1 MLKFLIDFAPIVLFF
16 VVYKNY
22 GIYSAIYSMIAAS
35 ALQILFTKIST
46 GKYERSHLIT
56 FALLVIFGGI
66 TLAFND
72 PAFIMWKV
80 SVLYIIF
87 ALVLIGS
94 TFFGEKTL
102 LQRMLGKEISVPRNT
117 WKKVTWLW
125 GLGFI
130 VIAIVNAVY
139 VNTALLAR
147 EIFLKAVNISGQVEL
162 QEVNCSLSPF
172 SDACF
177 IAQQT
182 EDAWVN
188 FKLFGTLGLTF
199 LLLIITVFMI
209 AKYIKPKNDE
219 KNMS

>member
-1 MLKFLIDFAPIVLFF
+1 
-16 VVYKNY
+16 
-22 GIYSAIYSMIAAS
+22 MIAAT

-46 GKYERSHLIT
+46 GKYEKSHLIT
-56 FALLVIFGGI
+56 FALLVVFGGI

-94 TFFGEKTL
+94 VFIGEKTL
-102 LQRMLGKEISVPRNT
+102 LQRMLGKEINVPHNT
-117 WKKVTWLW
+117 WKRVTWLW
-125 GLGFI
+125 GIGFV
-130 VIAIVNAVY
+130 VIAAINAIFVNSALVARS
-139 VNTALLAR
+139 NFLSTA
-147 EIFLKAVNISGQVEL
+147 NISGELEL
-162 QEVNCSLSPF
+162 QEIDCSVSPF

-177 IAQQT
+177 IAQHT

-199 LLLIITVFMI
+199 LLLIITILMI
-209 AKYIKPKNDE
+209 SRYIKPKNNE
-219 KNMS
+219 

>member
-1 MLKFLIDFAPIVLFF
+1 MLKFIIDFLPIVLFF

-22 GIYSAIYSMIAAS
+22 GIYPAIYSMIAAT
-35 ALQILFTKIST
+35 AVQIFYTKIST
-46 GKYERSHLIT
+46 GKYEKSHLIT

-66 TLAFND
+66 TLVFND

-94 TFFGEKTL
+94 VFIGEKTL
-102 LQRMLGKEISVPRNT
+102 LQRILGKEISVPQNT
-117 WKKVTWLW
+117 WKTVTWLW
-125 GLGFI
+125 GIGFL
-130 VIAIVNAVY
+130 VIAAINAIY
-139 VNTALLAR
+139 VNSALVARSNFLSTA
-147 EIFLKAVNISGQVEL
+147 NISGEIEL
-162 QEVNCSLSPF
+162 QEVNCSISPY

-199 LLLIITVFMI
+199 LLLIITILMI
-209 AKYIKPKNDE
+209 SKYIKLKNNE
-219 KNMS
+219 

>member
-1 MLKFLIDFAPIVLFF
+1 MLKFIIDFLPIVLFF

-22 GIYSAIYSMIAAS
+22 GIYPAIYSMIAAT
-35 ALQILFTKIST
+35 AVQIFYTKIST
-46 GKYERSHLIT
+46 GKYEKSHLIT
-56 FALLVIFGGI
+56 FGLLVIFGGI

-80 SVLYIIF
+80 SVLYVIF

-94 TFFGEKTL
+94 IFIGEKTL
-102 LQRMLGKEISVPRNT
+102 VHRMLGKEISAPQET
-117 WKKVTWLW
+117 WKNITWLW
-125 GLGFI
+125 GIGFLI
-130 VIAIVNAVY
+130 IASINAVY
-139 VNTALLAR
+139 VNSALVARRNFLSTA
-147 EIFLKAVNISGQVEL
+147 NISGEIEL
-162 QEVNCSLSPF
+162 QEINCSISPF

-199 LLLIITVFMI
+199 LLLIITILMI
-209 AKYIKPKNDE
+209 SKYINPK
-219 KNMS
+219 

>member
-1 MLKFLIDFAPIVLFF
+1 MLKFIIDFLPIVLFF

-22 GIYSAIYSMIAAS
+22 GINLAIYSMIAAT
-35 ALQILFTKIST
+35 AVQILFTKIST
-46 GKYERSHLIT
+46 GKYEKSHLIT
-56 FALLVIFGGI
+56 FALLVVFGGI

-80 SVLYIIF
+80 SVLYVIF

-94 TFFGEKTL
+94 IFIGEKTL
-102 LQRMLGKEISVPRNT
+102 LQRMLGKEINIPKNS
-117 WKKVTWLW
+117 WKNITWLW
-125 GLGFI
+125 GIGFL
-130 VIAIVNAVY
+130 VIASINAVY
-139 VNTALLAR
+139 VNSALAARINFLSTA
-147 EIFLKAVNISGQVEL
+147 NISGEIEL
-162 QEVNCSLSPF
+162 QELNCSISPF

-199 LLLIITVFMI
+199 LLLIITVLMI
-209 AKYIKPKNDE
+209 SKYIKPKNNE
-219 KNMS
+219 

>member
-1 MLKFLIDFAPIVLFF
+1 MLKFIIDFLPIVLFF

-22 GIYSAIYSMIAAS
+22 GIYPAIYSMIAAT

-46 GKYERSHLIT
+46 GKYEKSHLIT

-80 SVLYIIF
+80 SVLYVVF

-94 TFFGEKTL
+94 IYFGEKTL
-102 LQRMLGKEISVPRNT
+102 LQRMLGKEISIPKIT
-117 WKKVTWLW
+117 WKNVTWLW
-125 GLGFI
+125 GSGFL
-130 VIAIVNAVY
+130 VIAAINAIY
-139 VNTALLAR
+139 VNSALVARSNFLSTA
-147 EIFLKAVNISGQVEL
+147 NISGEIEL
-162 QEVNCSLSPF
+162 QEVNCSISPF

-199 LLLIITVFMI
+199 LLLIITILMI
-209 AKYIKPKNDE
+209 SKYIKPKNHE
-219 KNMS
+219 

>member
-1 MLKFLIDFAPIVLFF
+1 MLKFIIDFLPIILFF

-22 GIYSAIYSMIAAS
+22 GIYPAIYSMIAAT
-35 ALQILFTKIST
+35 AMQILFTKIST
-46 GKYERSHLIT
+46 GKYEKSHLIT

-66 TLAFND
+66 TIVFND

-94 TFFGEKTL
+94 IFIGEKTL
-102 LQRMLGKEISVPRNT
+102 LQRMLGKEINIPQNT
-117 WKKVTWLW
+117 WKNITWLW
-125 GLGFI
+125 GFGFL
-130 VIAIVNAVY
+130 VIAGINAIY
-139 VNTALLAR
+139 VNSALVAR
-147 EIFLKAVNISGQVEL
+147 SNFLSVANISGDIEL
-162 QEVNCSLSPF
+162 LEVDCSISPF

-199 LLLIITVFMI
+199 LLLIITLLMI
-209 AKYIKPKNDE
+209 SKYIKPKHNE
-219 KNMS
+219 

>member
-1 MLKFLIDFAPIVLFF
+1 MLKFIIDFLPIVLFF
-16 VVYKNY
+16 IVYKNY
-22 GIYSAIYSMIAAS
+22 GIYPAIYSMIAATL
-35 ALQILFTKIST
+35 LQILFTKIST
-46 GKYERSHLIT
+46 GKYEKSHLIT

-80 SVLYIIF
+80 SVLYVIF

-94 TFFGEKTL
+94 IFIGEKTL
-102 LQRMLGKEISVPRNT
+102 LQRMIGKEINIPKNS
-117 WKKVTWLW
+117 WKNITWLW
-125 GLGFI
+125 GVGFL
-130 VIAIVNAVY
+130 VIALINAVY
-139 VNTALLAR
+139 VNSALVAR
-147 EIFLKAVNISGQVEL
+147 RTFLSSANISGEIEL
-162 QEVNCSLSPF
+162 QEVNCSISPF

-209 AKYIKPKNDE
+209 SKYIKPKNNE
-219 KNMS
+219 

>member
-1 MLKFLIDFAPIVLFF
+1 MLKFIIDFLPIVLFF

-22 GIYSAIYSMIAAS
+22 GIYPAIYSMIAATL
-35 ALQILFTKIST
+35 LQILFTKIST
-46 GKYERSHLIT
+46 GKYEKSHLIT

-80 SVLYIIF
+80 SVLYVIF
-87 ALVLIGS
+87 ASVLIGS
-94 TFFGEKTL
+94 IYIGEKTL
-102 LQRMLGKEISVPRNT
+102 LQRMLEKEIIAPKDT
-117 WKKVTWLW
+117 WKNITWLW
-125 GLGFI
+125 GLGFL
-130 VIAIVNAVY
+130 VIASINAVY
-139 VNTALLAR
+139 VNSALVARNNFISTA
-147 EIFLKAVNISGQVEL
+147 NISGELEL
-162 QEVNCSLSPF
+162 QEVDCSLSPF

-199 LLLIITVFMI
+199 LLLIITLLMI
-209 AKYIKPKNDE
+209 SRYIKPKNNE
-219 KNMS
+219 

>member
-1 MLKFLIDFAPIVLFF
+1 MLKFIIDFLPIVLFF

-22 GIYSAIYSMIAAS
+22 GIYPAIYSMIAAT

-46 GKYERSHLIT
+46 GKYEKSHLIT

-72 PAFIMWKV
+72 TAFIMWKV
-80 SVLYIIF
+80 SVLYVVF

-94 TFFGEKTL
+94 IYFGEKTL
-102 LQRMLGKEISVPRNT
+102 LQRMLGKEISIPKIT
-117 WKKVTWLW
+117 WKNVTWLW
-125 GLGFI
+125 GSGFL
-130 VIAIVNAVY
+130 VIAAINAIY
-139 VNTALLAR
+139 VNSALVARSNFLSTA
-147 EIFLKAVNISGQVEL
+147 NISGEIEL
-162 QEVNCSLSPF
+162 QEVNCSISPF

-177 IAQQT
+177 IAQHT

-199 LLLIITVFMI
+199 LLLIITILMI
-209 AKYIKPKNDE
+209 SKYIKPKNHE
-219 KNMS
+219 